1 MDNEIKRLRKKF
13 LIFSSS
19 IAFAIIFIML
29 LVLNILMQMSYQNE
43 LKTATDMV
51 TQTAYSNVMDINTEV
66 IYLKNIETNDNGDY
80 IIHRNPSLVKSVTLN
95 GEITCIDKSAEWY
108 CAGGGIYFE
117 FIDEHNNAKYI
128 HKEYKFNQGN
138 TKITVDFTNNSDFV
152 YDNKPI
158 VTDISKASQD
168 RFWVSIV
175 WWAISSNAQNTNNPD
190 VKLNIDS
197 IEIQYTENIS
207 AASSRNFEIQN
218 RDFKDIY
225 LSGTPQTL
233 SNFNCFYFITDKKD
247 NIVEI
252 NEGNISQK
260 VSMKEIVS
268 FIESSYKS
276 DFIIDN
282 IKYSHHLTETDH
294 YKIHVFIHSTQ
305 GERSNRQLILMS
317 ILSGSSVFVLLLI
330 LIYIVSGKAV
340 KPISESYKKQR
351 EFISNAS
358 HELKTPITVI
368 TATSELMEK
377 KNGSD
382 RLVNCIKIQSRKMS
396 KLVNEML
403 TFSRLLNHEN
413 QPNDFKKFDMSNAV
427 RNTALYFESIAFEE
441 KKQIISNIKENI
453 IFTGNQNKIEELVGI
468 LLDNALKY
476 SDRNSKIELY
486 LYSEKENIILT
497 CRNQCTNFNTDDIP
511 FLFERFY
518 RGDKSHS
525 KETEGFGLGLS
536 IAKEIVLLHKGSIIV
551 NYKDNIVCFQ
561 IKF

>member
-1 MDNEIKRLRKKF
+1 MDKEIKSLRKKF
-13 LIFSSS
+13 FIFSAS

-29 LVLNILMQMSYQNE
+29 LVLNILMHMSYQNE

-66 IYLKNIETNDNGDY
+66 IYLKDTETNDNGDY
-80 IIHRNPSLVKSVTLN
+80 IIRRNPNLVKSVTLN
-95 GEITCIDKSAEWY
+95 GEITCLDKSADWY

-117 FIDEHNNAKYI
+117 FIDEHDNAKYI

-138 TKITVDFTNNSDFV
+138 TKITVDFTNNSDFIC
-152 YDNKPI
+152 DNKPI

-168 RFWVSIV
+168 RFWISIV
-175 WWAISSNAQNTNNPD
+175 WWAISSNSHNTNNPD
-190 VKLNIDS
+190 VKLDIDS
-197 IEIQYTENIS
+197 IEIKYTENIS
-207 AASSRNFEIQN
+207 AASSQSFEIQN

-225 LSGTPQTL
+225 LAGTPQTL

-260 VSMKEIVS
+260 ISKNDIIS
-268 FIESSYKS
+268 FIKSTYNS

-305 GERSNRQLILMS
+305 GEKNSRQLILMS
-317 ILSGSSVFVLLLI
+317 VLSGSSVFILLII

-382 RLVNCIKIQSRKMS
+382 RLVNCIKIQSQKMS
-396 KLVNEML
+396 RLVNEML
-403 TFSRLLNHEN
+403 TFSRLSNHEK
-413 QPNDFKKFDMSNAV
+413 QSDDFKKFDMSNAV
-427 RNTALYFESIAFEE
+427 RNTALYFESRAFEE
-441 KKQIISNIKENI
+441 KKQIVSNIQENI
-453 IFTGNQNKIEELVGI
+453 SFTGNQNKIEELVEI

-476 SDRNSKIELY
+476 SDGNSQIKLHLY
-486 LYSEKENIILT
+486 TEKETIILI
-497 CRNQCTNFNTDDIP
+497 CQNHCMNFNTDDIP

-536 IAKEIVLLHKGSIIV
+536 IAKEIVLLHKSSITV
-551 NYKDNIVCFQ
+551 NYKNNIVNFQ

>member
-1 MDNEIKRLRKKF
+1 MDKEIKHLRKKF
-13 LIFSSS
+13 FILSSS
-19 IAFAIIFIML
+19 IAFVIIFIML
-29 LVLNILMQMSYQNE
+29 LVLNVLMHMTYQNE

-51 TQTAYSNVMDINTEV
+51 TQTACSNVMDINTEV
-66 IYLKNIETNDNGDY
+66 IYLKDTETNDNGDH
-80 IIHRNPSLVKSVTLN
+80 IILRDPGLIKSITLN
-95 GEITCIDKSAEWY
+95 GEITCTDINAEWY

-117 FIDEHNNAKYI
+117 FIDEHDNAKYI

-138 TKITVDFTNNSDFV
+138 TKITVDFTNNSDFIC
-152 YDNKPI
+152 DDKPI

-168 RFWVSIV
+168 RFWISIV
-175 WWAISSNAQNTNNPD
+175 WWAISSNSQNTNNPD

-207 AASSRNFEIQN
+207 AASSQSFEIQK

-233 SNFNCFYFITDKKD
+233 SNFSCFYFITDKKD
-247 NIVEI
+247 NLVEI
-252 NEGNISQK
+252 NEGNISRK
-260 VSMKEIVS
+260 VSEEDIDSYIKNT
-268 FIESSYKS
+268 YKS
-276 DFIIDN
+276 DFMIDN
-282 IKYSHHLTETDH
+282 IKYTHHLTETD
-294 YKIHVFIHSTQ
+294 YFKIHVFIHSTQ
-305 GERSNRQLILMS
+305 AEKNSRQLLLMS
-317 ILSGSSVFVLLLI
+317 VLSGSSVFVLLLI
-330 LIYIVSGKAV
+330 LIYIISGRAV
-340 KPISESYKKQR
+340 KPISESYKKQK

-382 RLVNCIKIQSRKMS
+382 RLVNCIKIQSQKMS
-396 KLVNEML
+396 RLVNDML
-403 TFSRLLNHEN
+403 TFSRLSNHEK
-413 QPNDFKKFDMSNAV
+413 QSDDFKKFDMSNVV
-427 RNTALYFESIAFEE
+427 RNTALYFESRAFEE
-441 KKQIISNIKENI
+441 RKQIISNIQENI
-453 IFTGNQNKIEELVGI
+453 SFTGNQNKIDELIGI

-476 SDRNSKIELY
+476 SDENSQIKLN

-497 CRNQCTNFNTDDIP
+497 CQNQCMNFNTDDIP

-536 IAKEIVLLHKGSIIV
+536 IAKEIVLLHKGNITV
-551 NYKDNIVCFQ
+551 NYKNKIVYFH

>member
-1 MDNEIKRLRKKF
+1 MDKEIKSLRKKF
-13 LIFSSS
+13 FIFSAS

-29 LVLNILMQMSYQNE
+29 LVLNILMHMSYQNE

-66 IYLKNIETNDNGDY
+66 IYLKDTETNDNGDY
-80 IIHRNPSLVKSVTLN
+80 IIRRNPNLVKSVTLN
-95 GEITCIDKSAEWY
+95 GEITCLDKSADWY

-117 FIDEHNNAKYI
+117 FIDEHDNAKYI

-138 TKITVDFTNNSDFV
+138 TKITVDFTNNSDFIC
-152 YDNKPI
+152 DNKPI

-168 RFWVSIV
+168 RFWISIV
-175 WWAISSNAQNTNNPD
+175 WWAISSNSHNTNNPD
-190 VKLNIDS
+190 VKLDIDS
-197 IEIQYTENIS
+197 IEIKYTENIS
-207 AASSRNFEIQN
+207 AASSQSFEIQN

-225 LSGTPQTL
+225 LAGTPQTL

-260 VSMKEIVS
+260 ISKNDIIS
-268 FIESSYKS
+268 FIKSTYNS

-282 IKYSHHLTETDH
+282 IKYSHHLTETDY

-305 GERSNRQLILMS
+305 GEKNSRQLILMS
-317 ILSGSSVFVLLLI
+317 VLSGSSVFILLII

-382 RLVNCIKIQSRKMS
+382 RLVNCIKIQSQKMS
-396 KLVNEML
+396 RLVNEML
-403 TFSRLLNHEN
+403 TFSRLSNHEK
-413 QPNDFKKFDMSNAV
+413 QTDDFKNFDMSNAV
-427 RNTALYFESIAFEE
+427 RNTALYFESRAFEE
-441 KKQIISNIKENI
+441 KKQIVSNIQENI
-453 IFTGNQNKIEELVGI
+453 SFTGNQNKIEELVEI

-476 SDRNSKIELY
+476 SDGNSQIKLHLY
-486 LYSEKENIILT
+486 TEKENIILI
-497 CRNQCTNFNTDDIP
+497 CQNQCMNFNTDDIP

-536 IAKEIVLLHKGSIIV
+536 IAKEIVLLHKSSITV
-551 NYKDNIVCFQ
+551 NYKNNIVNFQ

>member
-1 MDNEIKRLRKKF
+1 MDKEIKSLRKKF
-13 LIFSSS
+13 FIFSSS
-19 IAFAIIFIML
+19 IAFVIIFIML
-29 LVLNILMQMSYQNE
+29 LVLNILMHMSYQNE

-66 IYLKNIETNDNGDY
+66 IYLKDTETNDNGDH
-80 IIHRNPSLVKSVTLN
+80 IILRDPGLIKSVTLN
-95 GEITCIDKSAEWY
+95 GEITCTDKNAEWY

-117 FIDEHNNAKYI
+117 FIDEHDNAKYI

-138 TKITVDFTNNSDFV
+138 TKITVDFTNSTDFIC
-152 YDNKPI
+152 DDKPI

-168 RFWVSIV
+168 RFWISIV
-175 WWAISSNAQNTNNPD
+175 WWSMSSSSSSTNNPD

-207 AASSRNFEIQN
+207 AASSKSFEIQK

-233 SNFNCFYFITDKKD
+233 SNFSCFYFITDKKD
-247 NIVEI
+247 NLVEI
-252 NEGNISQK
+252 NEGNISRK
-260 VSMKEIVS
+260 VSEEGIDSYIKNT
-268 FIESSYKS
+268 YKS
-276 DFIIDN
+276 DFMIDN
-282 IKYSHHLTETDH
+282 IKYTHHLTETD
-294 YKIHVFIHSTQ
+294 YCKIHVFIHSTQ
-305 GERSNRQLILMS
+305 AEKNSRQLLLMS
-317 ILSGSSVFVLLLI
+317 VLSGSSVFVLLII
-330 LIYIVSGKAV
+330 LIYFVSGKAV
-340 KPISESYKKQR
+340 KPISESYKKQK

-382 RLVNCIKIQSRKMS
+382 RLVNCIKIQSQKMS
-396 KLVNEML
+396 RLVNEML
-403 TFSRLLNHEN
+403 TFSRLSNHEK
-413 QPNDFKKFDMSNAV
+413 QPDDFKKFDMSNVV
-427 RNTALYFESIAFEE
+427 RNTALYFESRAFEE
-441 KKQIISNIKENI
+441 RKQIISNIQENI
-453 IFTGNQNKIEELVGI
+453 SFIGNQNKIDELVGI

-476 SDRNSKIELY
+476 SDENSQIKLN

-497 CRNQCTNFNTDDIP
+497 CQNHCMNFNTDDIP

-536 IAKEIVLLHKGSIIV
+536 IAKEIVLLHKGSITV
-551 NYKDNIVCFQ
+551 NYKNSIVYFQ

>member
-1 MDNEIKRLRKKF
+1 MDKEIKSLRKKF
-13 LIFSSS
+13 FIFSSS
-19 IAFAIIFIML
+19 IAFVIIFIML
-29 LVLNILMQMSYQNE
+29 LVLNILMHMSYQNE

-66 IYLKNIETNDNGDY
+66 IYLKDTETNDNGDH
-80 IIHRNPSLVKSVTLN
+80 IILRDPGLIKSVTLN
-95 GEITCIDKSAEWY
+95 GEITCTDKNAEWY

-117 FIDEHNNAKYI
+117 FIDEHDNAKYI

-138 TKITVDFTNNSDFV
+138 TKITVDFTNSTDFIC
-152 YDNKPI
+152 DDKPI

-168 RFWVSIV
+168 RFWISIV
-175 WWAISSNAQNTNNPD
+175 WWSMSSSSSSTNNPD

-207 AASSRNFEIQN
+207 AASSKSFEIQK

-233 SNFNCFYFITDKKD
+233 SNFSCFYFITDKKD
-247 NIVEI
+247 NLVEI
-252 NEGNISQK
+252 NEGNISRK
-260 VSMKEIVS
+260 VSEEGIDSYIKNT
-268 FIESSYKS
+268 YKS
-276 DFIIDN
+276 DFMIDN
-282 IKYSHHLTETDH
+282 IKYTHHLTETD
-294 YKIHVFIHSTQ
+294 YCKIHVFIHSTQ
-305 GERSNRQLILMS
+305 AEKNSRQLLLMS
-317 ILSGSSVFVLLLI
+317 VLSGSSVFVLLII
-330 LIYIVSGKAV
+330 LIYFVSGKAV
-340 KPISESYKKQR
+340 KPISESYKKQK

-382 RLVNCIKIQSRKMS
+382 RLVNCIKIQSQKMS
-396 KLVNEML
+396 RLVNEML
-403 TFSRLLNHEN
+403 TFSRLSNHEK
-413 QPNDFKKFDMSNAV
+413 QPDDFKKFDMSNVV
-427 RNTALYFESIAFEE
+427 RNTALYFESRAFEE
-441 KKQIISNIKENI
+441 RKQIISNIQENI
-453 IFTGNQNKIEELVGI
+453 SFIGNQNKIDELVGI

-476 SDRNSKIELY
+476 SDENSQIKLN

-497 CRNQCTNFNTDDIP
+497 CQNHCMNFNTDDIP

-536 IAKEIVLLHKGSIIV
+536 IAKEIVLLHKGSITV
-551 NYKDNIVCFQ
+551 NYKNSIVYFQ
-561 IKF
+561 TKF